1 MPSIRTSVQTHSEPI
16 RRLAGTDVSQLLRDI
31 GEASAN
37 TSQVELFRLC
47 LAAQRL
53 LTQANNISAGGAA

>member
-1 MPSIRTSVQTHSEPI
+1 MPGFNSPAISQSKQI

-53 LTQANNISAGGAA
+53 LIQAHNVSAGGAA